1 MLNGSEVFF
10 PSSGDELFIARSVN
24 PICLHRQVSFLQ
36 LSVAVAGCPVRDH
49 PASLGGGVTL
59 HAPEAQLHQPTWL
72 THCPSTLLSTSSGQ
86 SG

>member
-1 MLNGSEVFF
+1 MDQRYSFF
-10 PSSGDELFIARSVN
+10 LREMSFSLPIPSIPSA
-24 PICLHRQVSFLQ
+24 CHRQVSFLP
-36 LSVAVAGCPVRDH
+36 LSLAVDECYVRDH
-49 PASLGGGVTL
+49 SALLGGGVTL